1 MTATV
6 YAVANHKGGVGK
18 TTIAMNLAAG
28 LARRGD
34 CVIIDADPQGS
45 ATLWAQAAMPAR
57 FPVSV
62 VAGDGGVE
70 QALADLRARH
80 KFIVVDCPPATDAAQ
95 TRAALAT
102 AEVLLIPVLPSP
114 MDLWATARIETM
126 VEGACAANRRLQA
139 RIVINQIEL
148 RNALTHA
155 LGGALGELSVPALQ
169 NGLYRR
175 AAYRTAALEGTSVY
189 HIGGR
194 GRQAAAEID
203 ALTEEVLRL

>member
-28 LARRGD
+28 LARRGR
-34 CVIIDADPQGS
+34 CVVLDADPQSS

-57 FPVSV
+57 FPVAV
-62 VAGDGGVE
+62 VPAEGGVDA
-70 QALADLRARH
+70 ALAELRGRH
-80 KFIVVDCPPATDAAQ
+80 DYIVIDCPPATDAKQ
-95 TRAALAT
+95 TQAALAN

-126 VEGACAANRRLQA
+126 VNGACGDNPRLKA
-139 RIVINQIEL
+139 RIVINQLET

-155 LGGALGELSVPALQ
+155 LGGALSEVAVPALQ

-175 AAYRTAALEGTSVY
+175 AAYRTAALEGASVY
-189 HIGGR
+189 DIGGR
-194 GRQAAAEID
+194 GRQAVAEVD
-203 ALTEEVLRL
+203 ALIEEVLRL

>member
-28 LARRGD
+28 LARRGG
-34 CVIIDADPQGS
+34 CVIVDADPQSS
-45 ATLWAQAAMPAR
+45 AMLWSQAAMPAR
-57 FPVSV
+57 FPVTV
-62 VAGDGGVE
+62 VAAEGGVDRT
-70 QALADLRARH
+70 LAGLRGRH
-80 KFIVVDCPPATDAAQ
+80 DFIVVDCPPATDAVQ
-95 TRAALAT
+95 TQAALVS

-126 VEGACAANRRLQA
+126 VESACETNRRLKA

-148 RNALTHA
+148 RNALTRA
-155 LGGALGELSVPALQ
+155 LSGALGELTVPVLQ

>member
-18 TTIAMNLAAG
+18 TTIAMNFAAG
-28 LARRGD
+28 LARRGG
-34 CVIIDADPQGS
+34 CVVVDADPQSS

-57 FPVSV
+57 FPVTV
-62 VAGDGGVE
+62 LAADGEVGRT
-70 QALADLRARH
+70 LADLRERH
-80 KFIVVDCPPATDAAQ
+80 DFIVVDCPPATDAVQ
-95 TRAALAT
+95 TQAALAY
-102 AEVLLIPVLPSP
+102 AQVLLIPVLPSP

-126 VEGACAANRRLQA
+126 VESACESNRRLKA

-155 LGGALGELSVPALQ
+155 LGGALAELTVPALQ

-194 GRQAAAEID
+194 GRQAAAEVD